1 MKILKSWLNDWIDIE
16 TISTDDISEA
26 LESLGFEIESRTDKT
41 PNYKNITV
49 GKVLEIY
56 EHPNADK
63 VRVTKVDVGSKTYE
77 IVCGAWNFDVGAV
90 VPVALP
96 KSEIKD
102 GFKIDKRDIRG
113 VESNGMICSA
123 SELDLWDD
131 HAGILKLSDETKLG
145 SDFSKIYNST
155 DTLWEIGVT
164 PNRGDCMSH
173 LGIARELS
181 NYFNLTLKENSQTLK
196 SNIENVIKVNSGKIK
211 ACNSYQSIEIENF
224 TLSDSNLNIRYRLSS
239 IGVRVINNV
248 VDYTNY
254 VLHDI
259 GQPLHAFDRDKLFGT
274 ISVRF
279 AKDNE
284 NLKTLD
290 EQVRKLTS
298 EDLIITDNDKPI
310 ALAGVMG
317 GYDTEVTDTTTN
329 LLIESAYFD
338 KVSIMKTS
346 RRLNLISDASIRFE
360 RGIDFNL
367 QKQGL
372 QRFVNLFENDQEI
385 NYSSIIDSS
394 KNGISY
400 DSISFDKN
408 EIEQIL
414 GVELDDNFIKN
425 TLIKLQIE
433 SEISDK
439 KIKFKSPSWRYD
451 LERPIDLIEEL
462 AKHYGFNNFE
472 STLPIGNNLNSTGD
486 YWDKRI
492 YLSEKLSSTNFYEI
506 QTLSF
511 TDSLSNELFTPE
523 KKSVSVIN
531 PIDQTQE
538 NLRTNLLTSLI
549 NTYKFNFE
557 SNGKTH
563 RYYEINNVYDDS
575 KHKKFK
581 MIPNQEYSLGLLIPE
596 NETVE
601 DRKGKTKTN
610 NINTLANVIKN
621 LFPSSELEHLTR
633 PGFHKNYSYLI
644 KLDNK
649 ILGFMG
655 KLSYK
660 IQSELELHDSLYI
673 AQINTENFNF
683 DQLKAFAYKP
693 LSAYPFI
700 KFDLSFSVPN
710 DFQASDLINCIES
723 ILSENENNISIFDN
737 FTNEKTRNLGI
748 RIVTRSYEK
757 TYTETESTEILEMIV
772 KEAES
777 KFKIKL
783 NKKDENA
790 T

>member
-723 ILSENENNISIFDN
+723 TLSDNENNISIFDN